1 MKFETRCIQEPNLE
15 FGAGGLFIDP
25 RVGLMRHGPLQ
36 PKPGE
41 LIRIGVIG
49 TAETV
54 EGFSKYIDSAMVGI
68 DGAHDKL
75 GNLHPGFPGLGN
87 DNPFRCRFEVPN
99 EAKKTVLSSDF
110 KRILSIRRHEDA
122 VRACV
127 DLFIDQARV
136 LLEGT
141 SRPEVI
147 VIALPKAIIE
157 KVVNADGSMRP
168 DNDDDDAGND
178 GEEVGPTELNF
189 RDLLKARALGLSVP
203 TQIAWPSVYDDHFRL
218 KRKLKG
224 TERKVQDPATRAWN
238 LLNAIYYKAGRVPW
252 RLPKVGEWT
261 TSYLGIGFYRDLDG
275 HRLWTSTAQMFD
287 EKGKGLILRG
297 ARARTDRPGKQ
308 PYLAREDAC
317 DLVRL
322 ALETYYEHH
331 RTMPARVVILKTSRF
346 EAGEVVGFQAGIEEM
361 RVAMTDMVWV
371 SEGGHVSL
379 LREGDYP
386 PLRGSF
392 VQIGKNGILY
402 TRGSVPFYGTYPG
415 ARVPNALQLRPHED
429 NETSLA
435 DIATEVLALTKLNWN
450 STQFDA
456 ALPIPIR
463 AARDVGRVLKH
474 VSFAERD
481 QTDFRYYI

>member
-1 MKFETRCIQEPNLE
+1 MKFETRCIPEPDLE
-15 FGAGGLFIDP
+15 FGEGGLFIDP
-25 RVGLMRHGPLQ
+25 RVGLMRYGPLQ

-49 TAETV
+49 TTDTV
-54 EGFSKYIDSAMVGI
+54 EGFSRYVDSAMLGI
-68 DGAHDKL
+68 EGVNDTL

-87 DNPFRCRFEVPN
+87 DNPFRCKFEVPE
-99 EAKKTVLSSDF
+99 EAKKTILSSDL
-110 KRILSIRRHEDA
+110 KAVLAIRKHEDA

-127 DLFIDQARV
+127 DLLINQARV

-147 VIALPKAIIE
+147 VVALPKSVIE
-157 KVVNADGSMRP
+157 KVVNADGALREDQDDEEP
-168 DNDDDDAGND
+168 DDD
-178 GEEVGPTELNF
+178 EVGPTELNF
-189 RDLLKARALGLSVP
+189 RDLFKARALSLSVP
-203 TQIAWPSVYDDHFRL
+203 TQIAWPSVWDEAFKLPH
-218 KRKLKG
+218 KLKG

-238 LLNAIYYKAGRVPW
+238 ILNAIYYKAGRVPW
-252 RLPKVGEWT
+252 RLPKVGDWT

-297 ARARTDRPGKQ
+297 ARARTDRPGKH
-308 PYLAREDAC
+308 PYLAREDAY
-317 DLVRL
+317 DLVKR
-322 ALETYYEHH
+322 ALDAYYEHH
-331 RTMPARVVILKTSRF
+331 RTMPARIVIMKTSRF
-346 EAGEVVGFQAGIEEM
+346 EKGEAAGFAEGIAEM
-361 RVAMTDMVWV
+361 RVAMTDMIWV

-392 VQIGKNGILY
+392 VQVGKNGVLY
-402 TRGSVPFYGTYPG
+402 TRGSVPYYGTYPG

-429 NETSLA
+429 NETSL
-435 DIATEVLALTKLNWN
+435 DKIAAEVLALTKMNWN
-450 STQFDA
+450 STQFDQ

-463 AARDVGRVLKH
+463 AAREVGRVLRH
-474 VSFAERD
+474 VSYSERD
-481 QTDFRYYI
+481 QSDFRYYM